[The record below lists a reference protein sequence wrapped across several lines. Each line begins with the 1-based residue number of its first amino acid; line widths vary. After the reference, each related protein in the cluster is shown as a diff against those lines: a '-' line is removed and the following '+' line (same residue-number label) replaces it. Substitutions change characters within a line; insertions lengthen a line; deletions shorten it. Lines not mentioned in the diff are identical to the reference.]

1 MQVIKILQ
9 DESSTA
15 LRRFSV
21 SVFQLPKISLVAV
34 HPAESKAF
42 DDLDDCIDRVLAE
55 GDEEA
60 PQGLKESVEEALI
73 AEIEPSAIWA
83 MTMALTLPSVI
94 VCLLFSDIGF
104 GVDVYNVLYDFE
116 TLSIALYS
124 ILIALCISL
133 FLCDVQRWQLW
144 PKLGACV
151 IGWALF
157 VSATLLNGTSYPQGP
172 LIVGLLHGPVLLG
185 VIRYLL
191 CIRVYSGVFY
201 RAVYILAVVLGLLVL
216 GLWLCWIVVENWDGQ
231 HYWNEDERTRLSLEL
246 DDLHKA
252 LKVDYILHCVKV
264 AGGQGALSVD
274 PEENNRLYEKC
285 STTLTTAYIVYV
297 TPMIVSFTLL
307 VLAVF
312 CKLRAKNALV
322 ENGDALSN
330 SQETE
335 ASLKTFVVFT
345 SLLIMCFWIASS
357 IAGSSSSMS
366 GAVMGFAAAGSLV
379 LFVWAFL
386 SFGKARLVE
395 AAHKSP
401 LVASLLD
408 MASSDWARALFI
420 CMVNVGLLIVVL
432 LDFLRQCIRSLW
444 WKDRPEKER
453 GKLSGGMSEFVER
466 LKGWHWG
473 NVPVYVTAGI
483 VISARSYCSDESDSS
498 CIGFWQGT
506 VVATILG
513 FVLKLNAVVMQQKL
527 IGEEL
532 GKSVRIQKFVGID
545 KPGIRAIEKILKQ
558 PGYSMAKVAILCG
571 GPDWPTSVLTGIM
584 RLSVVQMLLGTMPC
598 IFLII
603 PCVLSG
609 ALLNRTGEG
618 AIWSALASTV
628 LAVAGLIQAVAM
640 VFAAYILQNTAQ
652 KPEHEAV
659 AELTRQEAMRN
670 ETTSRLT
677 EWTALPTY
685 TKILLVLAGSFSTLC
700 FRPFELT
707 DRISEEFSEGGL
719 DGSVVNLLKPLGWLS
734 LTSVDAEIDRL
745 IDIGHNPR
753 DYTVAGERRRRES
766 DVSIER
772 KLERSSSVKFR
783 REVYEEASKMAEE
796 HYLAGWMAREGTDD
810 SIVKTTTAVIKK
822 EEKQTPWRS
831 DFKCGS
837 GWPSDD
843 GKREKSECNP
853 DGEFPCCSTSGYRDR
868 ESHYKKFER
877 HFADFVRELNAE
889 NRRNQEFHIFLI
901 EQFDNQ
907 LFNRGWLFNVG
918 FTEALRSLNEK
929 QPDCIVMQDVDN
941 LPMSGIELGYHQRCS
956 EGIGDYAT
964 TNYCGEDVIPFANH
978 NPEASK

>member
-1 MQVIKILQ
+1 
-9 DESSTA
+9 
-15 LRRFSV
+15 
-21 SVFQLPKISLVAV
+21 
-34 HPAESKAF
+34 
-42 DDLDDCIDRVLAE
+42 
-55 GDEEA
+55 
-60 PQGLKESVEEALI
+60 
-73 AEIEPSAIWA
+73 
-83 MTMALTLPSVI
+83 MALTLPSVI

-252 LKVDYILHCVKV
+252 LKVDYILHCVRV

-312 CKLRAKNALV
+312 CKLRAKNASV

-453 GKLSGGMSEFVER
+453 GKLSGGM
-466 LKGWHWG
+466 
-473 NVPVYVTAGI
+473 T
-483 VISARSYCSDESDSS
+483 
-498 CIGFWQGT
+498 
-506 VVATILG
+506 
-513 FVLKLNAVVMQQKL
+513 
-527 IGEEL
+527 
-532 GKSVRIQKFVGID
+532 
-545 KPGIRAIEKILKQ
+545 
-558 PGYSMAKVAILCG
+558 
-571 GPDWPTSVLTGIM
+571 
-584 RLSVVQMLLGTMPC
+584 
-598 IFLII
+598 
-603 PCVLSG
+603 
-609 ALLNRTGEG
+609 
-618 AIWSALASTV
+618 
-628 LAVAGLIQAVAM
+628 
-640 VFAAYILQNTAQ
+640 
-652 KPEHEAV
+652 
-659 AELTRQEAMRN
+659 
-670 ETTSRLT
+670 
-677 EWTALPTY
+677 
-685 TKILLVLAGSFSTLC
+685 GSFSTLC

-734 LTSVDAEIDRL
+734 LT
-745 IDIGHNPR
+745 
-753 DYTVAGERRRRES
+753 RE
-766 DVSIER
+766 E
-772 KLERSSSVKFR
+772 
-783 REVYEEASKMAEE
+783 
-796 HYLAGWMAREGTDD
+796 TDD

-877 HFADFVRELNAE
+877 HFADFVRELNVE

-929 QPDCIVMQDVDN
+929 PPDCIVMQDVDN
-941 LPMSGIELGYHQRCS
+941 LPMS
-956 EGIGDYAT
+956 GIGDYAT